1 MYKILEYQKSYD
13 EKIKELITEIFI
25 EEFEFEQYR
34 DAIKEED
41 IVEEYLADGGNFWI
55 AIDDN
60 DNVIG
65 TIAAKTLENG
75 ILEIKRVYVKKAFRG
90 MGISQEMYNILENFA
105 ITKGFESLFLGTY
118 DKLERAVGFY
128 YKNNFIDD
136 ETKEKRDGVKY
147 MSKCL
152 ISVPA

>member
-1 MYKILEYQKSYD
+1 MYKILEYQKNYD

-25 EEFEFEQYR
+25 EEFEFEQFR
-34 DAIKEED
+34 DAIKHED
-41 IVEEYLADGGNFWI
+41 IIEEYLINGGNFWI
-55 AIDDN
+55 AIDSD

-65 TIAAKTLENG
+65 TIGAKTLENG
-75 ILEIKRVYVKKAFRG
+75 ILEIKRVYVKKGFRG
-90 MGISQEMYNILENFA
+90 MGISQEMYDILENFA
-105 ITKGFESLFLGTY
+105 ITRGFESLFLGTY

-136 ETKEKRDGVKY
+136 ETKEKREGVKY

-152 ISVPA
+152 VSVPA